1 MRLTLRTDYALRTL
15 MYVGANEG
23 RLTTIA
29 EIAAAF
35 AASKPHLMKVVNQ
48 LARLG
53 YLESARGKGGG
64 IRLGRPPGEIGVGA
78 VIRDT
83 EEELAVMECLADP
96 EFCRLDPCCVLKR
109 ALGAATQA
117 FLATLDRYTLA
128 DLLMPKPALAR
139 HLGLDRVAG

>member
-29 EIAAAF
+29 EIAATF

-96 EFCRLDPCCVLKR
+96 EFCRLDPCCVLKQ
-109 ALGAATQA
+109 ALGAATLA
-117 FLATLDRYTLA
+117 FLTVLDRYTLA
-128 DLLMPKPALAR
+128 DLLAPKAALAR
-139 HLGLDRVAG
+139 HLGLDRVIS